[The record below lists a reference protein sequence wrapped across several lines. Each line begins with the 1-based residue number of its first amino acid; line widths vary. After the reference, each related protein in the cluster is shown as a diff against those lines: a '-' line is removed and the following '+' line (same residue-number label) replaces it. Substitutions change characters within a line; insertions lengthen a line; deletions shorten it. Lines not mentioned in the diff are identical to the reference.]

1 MVEILGIA
9 SLIAM
14 AALVAYIA
22 RRVLGVPIGWP
33 RSILV
38 GLIMVGSLGTTL
50 PWIAFQSGLFE
61 QNDDRIPLGLL
72 LIFVLVLAWAFFL
85 AIAVLVVAELIIPT
99 GTIPTPW
106 RVLRS
111 TRERFRRFRRY
122 VQVIAIAV
130 RHGLGGFLRPRA
142 RDRVTGLA
150 AETRTASVARSLR
163 RALNDAGVT
172 FIKIGQ
178 MLSARPDLVPDVFVR
193 ELSQLQSSTTALPWP
208 AIRPVIEASLGRPID
223 EVFAEIDPEPLAA
236 ASVAQVHTAV
246 LITGESVV
254 VKVQRPGARDQVT
267 ADLDIVGRLA
277 DRLERATGWARE
289 LGVRRLA
296 EGFAAS
302 LREELDYRVE
312 ADNMIGVAAAT
323 RPESEVVIPRVF
335 PEYSGETILVQE
347 RLTGTPIG
355 NSTETLAGLTTED
368 RSAAA
373 QRLLGA
379 VLDQIMLSGVFHA
392 DLHPGNVVIDE
403 DGRIG
408 LLDFGSVGRLDDH
421 SRDALG
427 LLLLAVDRNNS
438 IAATDALVEILER
451 PTVPLDEKA
460 MEREVGQLI
469 VRYRSGTTTTG
480 GMFGNIFGLVRR
492 YGFAIPGQVAAAFRA
507 LAALEGTC
515 RLIDPKLDLVK
526 IARNHGGEIFA
537 AAANPDT
544 IRQQLDSE
552 LLNLLPLLRRL
563 PRRVNKISEDLERGR
578 LSVNLRLLSDE
589 GDRNFLLG
597 LAHQVIVAVLA
608 SAATLAAIIMITAT
622 GGPNLPGTT
631 IQVFPVIGACLLFVG
646 FVLAL
651 RSLVLIFRRSWS
663 S

>member
-1 MVEILGIA
+1 VIQLLGIA
-9 SLIAM
+9 SLVAM
-14 AALVAYIA
+14 AFLVAYIA

-38 GLIMVGSLGTTL
+38 GLIMIASLGTTL
-50 PWIAFQSGLFE
+50 PWIAFQSGLV
-61 QNDDRIPLGLL
+61 QPTDDTRIPVGLL
-72 LIFVLVLAWAFFL
+72 LIFILVLAWGFFL

-142 RDRVTGLA
+142 KDRVTGLA

-163 RALNDAGVT
+163 RAMNDAGVT

-193 ELSQLQSSTTALPWP
+193 ELSQLQSSTTPLPWQ
-208 AIRPVIEASLGRPID
+208 AIKPVIESSIGCPID
-223 EVFAEIDPEPLAA
+223 EVFAEIDHEPLAA

-254 VKVQRPGARDQVT
+254 VKVQRPGARAQVT

-277 DRLERATGWARE
+277 DRLERSTAWARE

-312 ADNMIGVAAAT
+312 ADNMIAVAAAT
-323 RPESEVVIPRVF
+323 RDDSEIIIPRVF
-335 PEYSGETILVQE
+335 PDYSGETILVQE
-347 RLTGTPIG
+347 RLLGTPIG
-355 NSTETLAGLTTED
+355 SSTTTLAAMEPET
-368 RSAAA
+368 RAAAA

-392 DLHPGNVVIDE
+392 DLHPGNVVIE
-403 DGRIG
+403 ADGRLG

-451 PTVPLDEKA
+451 PEEPLNEKA

-480 GMFGNIFGLVRR
+480 GMFGHIFGLVRR

-515 RLIDPKLDLVK
+515 RLIDPKLDLVQVV
-526 IARNHGGEIFA
+526 RTHGGEVFA
-537 AAANPDT
+537 AAANPT
-544 IRQQLDSE
+544 ALREQLDSE
-552 LLNLLPLLRRL
+552 LLHLLPLIRRL

-578 LSVNLRLLSDE
+578 LSINLRLLSDQS
-589 GDRNFLLG
+589 DRAFILG
-597 LAHQVIVAVLA
+597 VAHQVIVAVLA

-622 GGPNLPGTT
+622 GGPTLTGTS
-631 IQVFPVIGACLLFVG
+631 IQVFPLIGACLLFVG

-651 RSLVLIFRRSWS
+651 RSLVLIFRRE
-663 S
+663 